1 MKSKGVLIPLTLC
14 LMLLPAAAPGA
25 PGTGALP
32 SRDEMDARW
41 TWDLSVLY
49 TDDAAWERDFETLEK
64 RLPEMEALRGKVGA
78 SAADLLTALR
88 LQDELGQTMSRL
100 YVYAHMKSHEDTANP
115 TYQGF
120 AERAVSL
127 AVKAG
132 SAGSFVEPEILA
144 IPEETLADFLSEEKG
159 LEEYRFALARITRM
173 REHVL
178 PAEQELLLARS
189 GGMAQ
194 TAETVFSML
203 TNADLTFPTI
213 RDEDGN
219 EVELSEERYGKYI
232 YSQNRQV
239 RRDAF
244 LGLFTTYGKVRN
256 TLAATLSGSV
266 RKNLF
271 YTQVR
276 KYPSCLDA
284 TLFPNAIPVEVY
296 ENAVKT
302 VNAHLEPLHRYMR
315 LKKRALGLEELH
327 MYDLYVPLV
336 EETQKDIPYEEA
348 LETVRKALAPLG
360 EEYLAELDTAF
371 ANRWIDVYENRG
383 KRSGAYS
390 WGTYGVHPF
399 VLLNYKG
406 TLRDTFTIAH
416 EMGHALHS
424 TFTDRNQPFVY
435 SGHAIFTAEVAST
448 TNEALLLDHLIRTS
462 TDAKEKLYLL
472 NYALEQVR
480 TTVYRQLLFAEFE
493 LEIHRRAERGEP
505 LTPDVL
511 SSLWRELNLRY
522 YGPDVVV
529 DPELDVEWAR
539 IPHFYSAFYVYQ
551 YATGLAASTALSRQ
565 ILSEGAPAMTRYLE
579 FLKSGSSDYPIELL
593 RKAGVDMSAP
603 APLEATFALFAE
615 RLDEL
620 EHLLDEL
627 EPAK

>member
-1 MKSKGVLIPLTLC
+1 MG
-14 LMLLPAAAPGA
+14 
-25 PGTGALP
+25 
-32 SRDEMDARW
+32 
-41 TWDLSVLY
+41 
-49 TDDAAWERDFETLEK
+49 WER
-64 RLPEMEALRGKVGA
+64 
-78 SAADLLTALR
+78 LLLN
-88 LQDELGQTMSRL
+88 
-100 YVYAHMKSHEDTANP
+100 K
-115 TYQGF
+115 
-120 AERAVSL
+120 L
-127 AVKAG
+127 A
-132 SAGSFVEPEILA
+132 
-144 IPEETLADFLSEEKG
+144 
-159 LEEYRFALARITRM
+159 EYRFALARITRM

-178 PAEQELLLARS
+178 PAEQVLLLARS

-194 TAETVFSML
+194 SAETVFSML

-213 RDEDGN
+213 RDEEGN

-371 ANRWIDVYENRG
+371 AKPLDRCLREPG
-383 KRSGAYS
+383 KTERRYS

-399 VLLNYKG
+399 VLLNYTG

-424 TFTDRNQPFVY
+424 TFTDRSQPFAY

-462 TDAKEKLYLL
+462 ADPQEKLFLL

-511 SSLWRELNLRY
+511 ASVWRELNLRY

-551 YATGLAASTALSRQ
+551 YATGFAASTALSRQ
-565 ILSEGAPAMTRYLE
+565 ILSEGAPAVTRYLE

-603 APLEATFALFAE
+603 APSGGDLRALRGTAG
-615 RLDEL
+615 
-620 EHLLDEL
+620 
-627 EPAK
+627 

>member
-1 MKSKGVLIPLTLC
+1 MNPKGVLIPLTLC
-14 LMLLPAAAPGA
+14 LMLLPVAASGA
-25 PGTGALP
+25 TGTGALP
-32 SRDEMDARW
+32 SRGEADLAW
-41 TWDLSVLY
+41 TWDLSAIY
-49 TDDAAWERDFETLEK
+49 SDDVAWERDFETLEE
-64 RLPEMEALRGKVGA
+64 RLPEMEALRGKVGT
-78 SAADLLTALR
+78 SAADLLTTLH
-88 LQDELGQTMSRL
+88 LQDELGRMMSRL

-144 IPEETLADFLSEEKG
+144 ISEETLAKYLSEEKG
-159 LEEYRFALARITRM
+159 LDEYRFALARITRM
-173 REHVL
+173 RDHVL

-213 RDEDGN
+213 RDEEGR

-232 YSQNRQV
+232 YSRDRRVRQ
-239 RRDAF
+239 DAF
-244 LGLFTTYGKVRN
+244 LGLFTTYGGMKN
-256 TLAATLSGSV
+256 TLAATLSGNV
-266 RKNLF
+266 RKDFF
-271 YTQVR
+271 YAQVR
-276 KYPSCLDA
+276 NYPSCLDA
-284 TLFPNAIPVEVY
+284 ALFPNAIPPEVY

-315 LKKRALGLEELH
+315 LKKRALGVEELH

-336 EETQKDIPYEEA
+336 EELQEDIPYDEA

-360 EEYLAELDTAF
+360 EDYLTKLNEGF

-424 TFTDRNQPFVY
+424 AFTDHSQPFVY

-448 TNEALLLDHLIRTS
+448 TNEALLLDYLLRTS
-462 TDAKEKLYLL
+462 TNPREKLYLL

-493 LEIHRRAERGEP
+493 LEIHRRAERGEA
-505 LTPDVL
+505 LTPDVFA
-511 SSLWRELNLRY
+511 SLWRELNIRY

-551 YATGLAASTALSRQ
+551 YATGLAASTALSQQ
-565 ILSEGAPAMTRYLE
+565 ILSEGKSAVTRYLG
-579 FLKSGSSDYPIELL
+579 FLESGSSDYPIELL
-593 RKAGVDMSAP
+593 RRAGVDMSTP
-603 APLEATFALFAE
+603 RPLEATLALFAE

-620 EHLLDEL
+620 ERLLDEM
-627 EPAK
+627 ERSK